1 MNPFELQTAS
11 DGVSVEE
18 SGGAWN
24 LTIPEGA
31 SVPAVIAVKTCAGG
45 TLVVRFGARSRASVS
60 LEITGEGRLALE
72 IRVEAGDEA
81 NAEFLCLQA
90 ADASAQVSITQQS
103 VLGAGASLRSRHAS
117 LGASSSDHEVRS
129 WLDGRNARS
138 DIEWICYAKG
148 SEKHQLCA
156 FNVFDAQEGAGEIV
170 MKGVAEQQA
179 HLSQKG
185 TIVIGLSGNGT
196 NTYLTQEVLMLDRT
210 AKVDAVPGLEIK
222 TNDVKASHSATVARV
237 TAEDLFYF
245 ASRGIAEHEARR
257 MFVIGFLAS
266 LVGRIADDASRE
278 RIAALIEAKYDRL

>member
-1 MNPFELQTAS
+1 MAPFELLTAA
-11 DGVSVEE
+11 DGIFFEA
-18 SGGAWN
+18 SGDAWI
-24 LTIPEGA
+24 LTLPENT
-31 SVPAVIAVKTCAGG
+31 SVPEAISLKAHTGG
-45 TLVVRFGARSRASVS
+45 SLVVKFGVRSRASVS
-60 LEITGEGRLALE
+60 LEIAGAGTLALD

-81 NAEFLCLQA
+81 DAEFLCLQA
-90 ADASAQVSITQQS
+90 ADASAQVSISQQS
-103 VLGAGASLRSRHAS
+103 VLGAGTSLRSRHAS

-129 WLDGRNARS
+129 RLEGRNARS

-148 SEKHQLCA
+148 SERHQLRA

-185 TIVIGLSGNGT
+185 TIVIGLTGNGT

-278 RIAALIEAKYDRL
+278 RIAAMIEAKYDRL